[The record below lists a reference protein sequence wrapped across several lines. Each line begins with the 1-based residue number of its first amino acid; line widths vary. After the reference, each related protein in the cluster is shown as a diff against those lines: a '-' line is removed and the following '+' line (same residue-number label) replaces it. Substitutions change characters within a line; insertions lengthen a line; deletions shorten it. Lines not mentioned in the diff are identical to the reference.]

1 MNPRDLQ
8 RTGPIRCGGAA
19 KEADFRARLFRCL
32 GVLGFAGGL
41 GGFFRGEEGRRLQFL
56 VRCRL
61 AAE

>member
-41 GGFFRGEEGRRLQFL
+41 GRDFFRGEQASVSCALQA
-56 VRCRL
+56 CS
-61 AAE
+61 

>member
-41 GGFFRGEEGRRLQFL
+41 GGIFQRGGGQEASVSCALQA
-56 VRCRL
+56 CS
-61 AAE
+61 